1 MTRGFKKYFITF
13 FITAALFAGAWY
25 ASVYFNNKKI
35 TALTN
40 AQKQATLDVIS
51 SETQFALLQTLACQD
66 TNNTLLDNEIGSLA
80 DKITYGE
87 QNFSNQAQLN
97 ELKQQY
103 TILEVKDYLLTKQI
117 SQRCKQNIVTIL
129 YFYKNANVCPDCVS
143 QGYVLDALRQQ
154 YPQIR
159 SYAFDATLD
168 SSTVRALLTIYKI
181 PTTLPAL
188 VINGKLQTG
197 LLSLDDIKKIL
208 PKDITNPPKTA
219 ATGTASVKKTT
230 AKTSVTH

>member
-1 MTRGFKKYFITF
+1 MSRGFKKYFITL
-13 FITAALFAGAWY
+13 FITIVLFAGAWY
-25 ASVYFNNKKI
+25 TSVYFNNRKI
-35 TALTN
+35 QTLTN
-40 AQKQATLDVIS
+40 AQKQANLDIIS
-51 SETQFALLQTLACQD
+51 SETQFALLQQVACKD
-66 TNNTLLDNEIGSLA
+66 SNNTLLDNEIGSLA

-87 QNFSNQAQLN
+87 QNFNNQDQLN

-103 TILEVKDYLLTKQI
+103 TILEVKDFLLTQQI
-117 SQRCKQNIVTIL
+117 SQRCKQNSVTIL

-159 SYAFDATLD
+159 TYVFDATLD

-181 PTTLPAL
+181 TSTLPAL

-197 LLSLDDIKKIL
+197 LMSLDDIKKVL
-208 PKDITNPPKTA
+208 PKDITNPPKPKTA
-219 ATGTASVKKTT
+219 APAVKKTT
-230 AKTSVTH
+230 TKATAS